1 VISIAE
7 NRVTVSELSTTAAT
21 KPAAPK
27 SRPATEER
35 ASVQGVLIALAPALA
50 IVVATWWDSLRQL
63 VAIWDKDPSYSHGY
77 LVPLASAG
85 FALLAWRRGKPDLH
99 QAATWQGVS
108 TGACEIV
115 LGLLLHAVAW
125 MTSLLLLDVIGLIC
139 TVRGVLLLVG
149 GPSVNQKF
157 GFAALFLIFMAPLP
171 PLVYQAAALT
181 MQHFVSVVSTACLE
195 TIGIAAFRQGNRIF
209 LTDLPMDV
217 GEACSGLRGITA
229 ILALGLAIGELYQ
242 SSRPMRWLL
251 VILALPVAVAAN
263 CLRVT
268 LTGII
273 MVLFGRKWA
282 EDVYHTLEGLAT
294 MLMAAAVL
302 LLIAWVLGK
311 YEQRWGWQ
319 KEGAADSV

>member
-1 VISIAE
+1 V
-7 NRVTVSELSTTAAT
+7 RQ
-21 KPAAPK
+21 
-27 SRPATEER
+27 ER
-35 ASVQGVLIALAPALA
+35 AAVQGVLLALAPALA
-50 IVVATWWDSLRQL
+50 MVVAIWWDSLRQL
-63 VAIWDKDPSYSHGY
+63 WEIWNKDPSYSHGY
-77 LVPLASAG
+77 LVPVASAA
-85 FALLAWRRGKPDLH
+85 FAALAWQRGKPDLS
-99 QAATWQGVS
+99 QAANWEGIS
-108 TGACEIV
+108 TGTCEII

-139 TVRGVLLLVG
+139 TVRGVLLLTC
-149 GPSVNQKF
+149 GPSVKQKF
-157 GFAALFLIFMAPLP
+157 AFATLFLIFMAPLP

-195 TIGIAAFRQGNRIF
+195 TIGIAAFRQGNWIHLSDF
-209 LTDLPMDV
+209 PMEV

-251 VILALPVAVAAN
+251 VALALPVAVGAN

-282 EDVYHTLEGLAT
+282 ENVYHTMEGLAT
-294 MLMAAAVL
+294 MMIAAAVL
-302 LLIAWVLGK
+302 LLIAWALGK
-311 YEQRWGWQ
+311 CEERWGWQ
-319 KEGAADSV
+319 RRNSTKAA